1 MGRVDGGSSCVKR
14 GAPYFPNASVDSS
27 FLAPNA
33 SLVTESPRHHRR
45 VLRKPWS
52 PPSRAGRTPRSSGSS
67 RVARWSPASA
77 ATARSRTYSSSRRAC
92 MSNFSSTTPIGCSL
106 GSASARLLCLL
117 RASLAARLGS
127 SSLPGSSQEEAGP
140 ALEAPTAIALG
151 ARMRASRLQTRRFSQ
166 HRLRPCTQAYLLLIL
181 MEWGYSLFQVSHDG
195 PMLIPTRAR
204 PPRPLRALRVLRA
217 LRPLRALRTSPG
229 PGAPRTLRT
238 LTCLLLT
245 LPDRRAALGHL
256 RLHVRLR
263 GALRPDRRP
272 LR

>member
-92 MSNFSSTTPIGCSL
+92 MSNFSSTTPRLQSGQCLSSAPVPPQGEPGDASRQLVTPRKQPGRGRPSTRGAHSHCL
-106 GSASARLLCLL
+106 GRSYESEPPPNPPILTAPPSTMHSGIPAAHPDGVGLLP
-117 RASLAARLGS
+117 
-127 SSLPGSSQEEAGP
+127 LPG
-140 ALEAPTAIALG
+140 
-151 ARMRASRLQTRRFSQ
+151 
-166 HRLRPCTQAYLLLIL
+166 
-181 MEWGYSLFQVSHDG
+181 
-195 PMLIPTRAR
+195 
-204 PPRPLRALRVLRA
+204 
-217 LRPLRALRTSPG
+217 
-229 PGAPRTLRT
+229 
-238 LTCLLLT
+238 
-245 LPDRRAALGHL
+245 
-256 RLHVRLR
+256 
-263 GALRPDRRP
+263 
-272 LR
+272 

>member
-1 MGRVDGGSSCVKR
+1 MGRVDGGSSYVKR

-181 MEWGYSLFQVSHDG
+181 MEWGYSLFQASHAG
-195 PMLIPTRAR
+195 PMLTPCTPSAPSPR
-204 PPRPLRALRVLRA
+204 PPRTPRA
-217 LRPLRALRTSPG
+217 PHTSPDASELS
-229 PGAPRTLRT
+229 PHLDLPSP
-238 LTCLLLT
+238 LLT

-272 LR
+272 LW

>member
-181 MEWGYSLFQVSHDG
+181 MEWGYSLFQVSHSM
-195 PMLIPTRAR
+195 PALHALFAPSA
-204 PPRPLRALRVLRA
+204 PSAHLPRRI
-217 LRPLRALRTSPG
+217 
-229 PGAPRTLRT
+229 RTLRT
-238 LTCLLLT
+238 LTCHLLT
-245 LPDRRAALGHL
+245 HPDRRAALGHL

-263 GALRPDRRP
+263 GALGPDRRP
-272 LR
+272 LW